1 MDTFVELPYGG
12 PGSGFYV
19 SQLVDHIR
27 SSGRGYII
35 QGQQECRLEK
45 HTKPHSLDVWLR
57 RNCTD
62 IKDTKQAVNSVIDA
76 LIATGQF
83 TVSKDLLCPDSGR
96 RCKGLKLLPPSDTT
110 TDYSSHTEPYSRR
123 NISTRSS
130 HRASGIVVTREK
142 LAAAGALY
150 ARLEGWQTM
159 AALLDELRSAY
170 PSNRDLKAVLLK
182 ASVLNQLYATNV
194 FAIYDMARHICE
206 VISTCPA
213 LSDRSLVQR
222 IAEVEFGGKARRFVS
237 FASKYAHFFIDPSV
251 FPIVDYYA
259 GWALAIHLGEPKSRA
274 DEWRQEYMLF
284 CNQVD
289 RLRERDGITVSP
301 RELDQYLWLYGCWMG
316 YCAEGL
322 RSKELKE
329 LFGQP
334 IPEILLAFGA

>member
-170 PSNRDLKAVLLK
+170 PSNRDLKAY
-182 ASVLNQLYATNV
+182 STNCTPQM
-194 FAIYDMARHICE
+194 YLPSTTWRGTSARLSRPIQPHLTARWFNE
-206 VISTCPA
+206 SQMSSSAAKRAA
-213 LSDRSLVQR
+213 LSVSLLNTPTFSSIVQPFPLWTITQGGRWRSTWVSRRAAQTS
-222 IAEVEFGGKARRFVS
+222 GGQITFSFVTRL
-237 FASKYAHFFIDPSV
+237 
-251 FPIVDYYA
+251 IV
-259 GWALAIHLGEPKSRA
+259 
-274 DEWRQEYMLF
+274 
-284 CNQVD
+284 
-289 RLRERDGITVSP
+289 
-301 RELDQYLWLYGCWMG
+301 
-316 YCAEGL
+316 
-322 RSKELKE
+322 
-329 LFGQP
+329 
-334 IPEILLAFGA
+334 